1 MVMYKSKQSTR
12 AKWTVLRVSTFI
24 RLAVP
29 LYELTQTFLG
39 GSMCGEI
46 TTQQQKCS
54 KNTVVI
60 RLLNEIM
67 LKKWNHISI
76 SQKQLLKNLSKVS
89 KVLYNRFSS
98 KSVTVKTYS
107 AEISPLT
114 YLHEWLE
121 ASAGTIRARS
131 LNIEDIKGTSDPRWY
146 KGLGS
151 PDSITL
157 NGQINKDSCPFSPD
171 KMKN

>member
-1 MVMYKSKQSTR
+1 M
-12 AKWTVLRVSTFI
+12 
-24 RLAVP
+24 
-29 LYELTQTFLG
+29 
-39 GSMCGEI
+39 
-46 TTQQQKCS
+46 
-54 KNTVVI
+54 
-60 RLLNEIM
+60 
-67 LKKWNHISI
+67 
-76 SQKQLLKNLSKVS
+76 
-89 KVLYNRFSS
+89 
-98 KSVTVKTYS
+98 TVKTYS

-151 PDSITL
+151 PDSIKL
-157 NGQINKDSCPFSPD
+157 NGQINNERRPFSPD

>member
-151 PDSITL
+151 PDLKIS
-157 NGQINKDSCPFSPD
+157 NKLFD
-171 KMKN
+171 KRGLSVEP